1 MSRLILIDGSAVA
14 YRSFFAFIRNPLI
27 NSRGENTGAVFGFVN
42 SLNKI
47 ITDFK
52 PDYLAVVFDTPQ
64 PTFRHDIYPEYKA
77 TRAKT
82 PDELVAQLPWIDKA
96 IEGFNIPTIRMDGY
110 EADDIIGTLSV
121 KAAARGIEVL
131 MFTGDKDFYQLVTE
145 RIKILHPREFNIMD
159 PDAVKEKFGVP
170 PDKVVDTLALMGD
183 TSDNI
188 PGVPGVRPK
197 TAVSLIEEFGDFDKV
212 LRDGPQKKKGKIA
225 SALKDHKEQAKLS
238 YDLVTIKT
246 DCPIELKLDELT
258 LSDPDNM
265 TLVELFRRLELR
277 GLAKK
282 YALPEAESLF
292 KEEGKEPP
300 ADYKTVKSLSNL
312 DKILAEVEKRKEVAI
327 DTETSSL
334 SSLKAH
340 LVGIS
345 LSYQEG
351 KGFYI
356 PVGHDT
362 GKNLPVQDVLERFSK
377 LFKSSVRI
385 IGQNIK
391 YDRQVF
397 KNHKV
402 YIDRPYFDTM
412 IASYLINPGGRSYN
426 LDSLVLEHF
435 NYRMM
440 PISDLI
446 GSGKKQLSFAKVDI
460 DKATF
465 YSCEDADFTLRLK
478 NLLEP
483 TIKELRLEQLLHE
496 IEMPLVTVL
505 GDMEEAGVK
514 IDIEFLKG
522 LSKDFD
528 RSLKTVEEA
537 IFEETGEKF
546 NLNSPRQLAVIL
558 FDKLNLRSTRRTAK
572 GGARSTSVDVL
583 EKLAEIHPVP
593 RMVLEYRQ
601 LMKLKSTYI
610 DALPIMVNPDTGRV
624 HTSFNQ
630 TVAAT
635 GRLSSSDPNLQNI
648 PIRTEEGREIR
659 LAFIPA
665 GDDYKILSADYSQ
678 IELRIMAHFASDKAM
693 IESFKSGEDIH
704 RRTAAE
710 VYGVDINDVTSDQRR
725 AAKTANF
732 AIIYGVSAY
741 GLSQQSELSL
751 GESRDF
757 IDIYFERYP
766 GIKKYMEDIK
776 KFARENG
783 YVSTLFDRRRYLP
796 DINAKSI
803 QARQFA
809 ERTAINTPIQG
820 TAADMIKIAMIR
832 IADAIRDMKSKMILQ
847 VHDELV
853 FDAYIDEL
861 DRLKK
866 IVKGEMEGAVKLKV
880 PINVDIAIG
889 DNWLEAN

>member
-1 MSRLILIDGSAVA
+1 MSKLILIDGSAVA
-14 YRSFFAFIRNPLI
+14 YRSYFAFIRNPLI

-42 SLNKI
+42 SMNKI
-47 ITDFK
+47 ISDFK

-64 PTFRHDIYPEYKA
+64 PTFRHKIYPEYKS

-82 PDELVAQLPWIDKA
+82 PDELIAQFPWIDQA
-96 IEGFNIPTIRMDGY
+96 IEGFNITTIRMDGY

-145 RIKILHPREFNIMD
+145 RVRILHPREFEIMG

-170 PDKVVDTLALMGD
+170 PDRVVDTLALMGD

-188 PGVPGVRPK
+188 PGVPGVGPK
-197 TAVSLIEEFGDFDKV
+197 TAVSLIEEFGDFNKV
-212 LRDGPQKKKGKIA
+212 LEDGPQKKKGKVA
-225 SALKDHKEQAKLS
+225 GALKDYKEQAKLS

-246 DCPIELKLDELT
+246 DCPIELELGELT
-258 LSDPDNM
+258 LSEPDNM
-265 TLVELFRRLELR
+265 ALVELFRRLELR

-292 KEEGKEPP
+292 KGGEDKPP
-300 ADYKTVKSLSNL
+300 ADYKTVKSLSDL
-312 DKILAEVEKRKEVAI
+312 DKILAEVEKLKEVAI

-334 SSLKAH
+334 SSLEAR

-345 LSYQEG
+345 LSYREG
-351 KGFYI
+351 TGFYI
-356 PVGHDT
+356 PLGHET
-362 GKNLPVQDVLERFSK
+362 GKNLPMQDVLERFSK
-377 LFKSSVRI
+377 LFKSDVRI
-385 IGQNIK
+385 VGQNIK

-397 KNHKV
+397 KNHGV
-402 YIDRPYFDTM
+402 YIDKPHFDTM
-412 IASYLINPGGRSYN
+412 VASYLINPGGRGYN
-426 LDSLVLEHF
+426 LENLALEHF

-446 GSGKKQLSFAKVDI
+446 GSGKKQINFARVDI
-460 DKATF
+460 EKATF
-465 YSCEDADFTLRLK
+465 YACEDADFTLRLK
-478 NLLEP
+478 NALEP
-483 TIKELRLEQLLHE
+483 TIKELKLEELLHE
-496 IEMPLVTVL
+496 IEMPLVAVL
-505 GDMEEAGVK
+505 GDMEETGVK
-514 IDIEFLKG
+514 IDSELLGG

-528 RSLKTVEEA
+528 RKLSDVQEA

-546 NLNSPRQLAVIL
+546 NINSPRQLGEIL
-558 FDKLNLRSTRRTAK
+558 FDKLNLKSTRRTAK
-572 GGARSTSVDVL
+572 GGARSTSVDIL
-583 EKLAEIHPVP
+583 QKLAEIHPVP

-610 DALPIMVNPDTGRV
+610 DALPAMVNRDTGRV

-630 TVAAT
+630 TIAAT

-665 GDDYKILSADYSQ
+665 GDDYKIFSADYSQ
-678 IELRIMAHFASDKAM
+678 IELRIMAHFASDKTM
-693 IESFKSGEDIH
+693 IESFKSDEDIH

-710 VYGVDINDVTSDQRR
+710 VYAVDIEDVTDDQRR

-732 AIIYGVSAY
+732 SIIYGVTAY

-757 IDIYFERYP
+757 IDVYFERYP

-796 DINAKSI
+796 DINAKSV

-853 FDAYIDEL
+853 FDAHFDEL
-861 DRLKK
+861 DRLSK
-866 IVKGEMEGAVKLKV
+866 IVKREMEGAVKLNV
-880 PINVDIAIG
+880 PIKVDMAFG
-889 DNWLEAN
+889 DNWLEAH

>member
-14 YRSFFAFIRNPLI
+14 YRSYFAFIRNPLI

-47 ITDFK
+47 IRDFE

-64 PTFRHDIYPEYKA
+64 PTFRHDIYPEYKS

-82 PDELVAQLPWIDKA
+82 PDELITQFPWIDQA
-96 IEGFNIPTIRMDGY
+96 IEGFNIPVIRMDGF
-110 EADDIIGTLSV
+110 EADDLIGTLSV
-121 KAAARGIEVL
+121 KAAAGGVDVL

-145 RIKILHPREFNIMD
+145 KIRILHPKEFEIMG

-188 PGVPGVRPK
+188 PGVPGIGPK
-197 TAVSLIEEFGDFDKV
+197 TAVSLIGEFGDFHKV

-225 SALKDHKEQAKLS
+225 RSLLDNKEQAQLS
-238 YDLVTIKT
+238 HDLVTIKT
-246 DCPIELKLDELT
+246 DCPVELELDILKLKE
-258 LSDPDNM
+258 PDNAA
-265 TLVELFRRLELR
+265 LVELFRRLELR
-277 GLAKK
+277 GLMKK
-282 YALPEAESLF
+282 YIQPEGESLF
-292 KEEGKEPP
+292 AEGEERPSV
-300 ADYKTVKSLSNL
+300 DYKTIKSISDL
-312 DKILAEVEKRKEVAI
+312 DKILAEVEKRKEVVI

-334 SSLKAH
+334 SSLEAH

-345 LSYQEG
+345 LAYQEG
-351 KGFYI
+351 TGFYI
-356 PVGHDT
+356 PIGHET
-362 GKNLPVQDVLERFSK
+362 GENLPVQDVLERFSR
-377 LFKSSVRI
+377 LFESVVKI

-397 KNHKV
+397 KNHNVKM
-402 YIDRPYFDTM
+402 DNPYFDTM
-412 IASYLINPGGRSYN
+412 IASYLINPGGRSHN
-426 LDSLVLEHF
+426 LNSLALEHF
-435 NYRMM
+435 SYKMT
-440 PISDLI
+440 PISELI
-446 GSGKKQLSFAKVDI
+446 GSGKKQISFARVDI
-460 DKATF
+460 DKATI

-478 NLLEP
+478 NEFEP
-483 TIKELRLEQLLHE
+483 IIKELSLERLLHE

-505 GDMEEAGVK
+505 GDMEETGVK
-514 IDIEFLKG
+514 IDSEFLGG

-528 RSLKTVEEA
+528 RKLRVVEEA
-537 IFEETGEKF
+537 IFEEAGEKF
-546 NLNSPRQLAVIL
+546 NINSPRQLGVIL

-610 DALPIMVNPDTGRV
+610 DALPAMVNPGTGRV

-665 GDDYKILSADYSQ
+665 DKDYKILSADYSQ
-678 IELRIMAHFASDKAM
+678 IELRIMAHYASDKTM

-710 VYGVDINDVTSDQRR
+710 VYGVDIKNVTNDQRR

-732 AIIYGVSAY
+732 AIIYGVTAY
-741 GLSQQSELSL
+741 GLSQQSQLSL

-757 IDIYFERYP
+757 IDVYFERYP

-783 YVSTLFDRRRYLP
+783 YVSTLFDRRRRLP
-796 DINAKSI
+796 DINAKSV

-853 FDAYIDEL
+853 FDAHIDEL
-861 DRLKK
+861 DKLRK
-866 IVKGEMEGAVKLKV
+866 IVKRDMEGAVTLKV
-880 PINVDIAIG
+880 PVKVDMATG
-889 DNWLEAN
+889 DTWLEAH

>member
-1 MSRLILIDGSAVA
+1 MSKLILIDGSGVA
-14 YRSFFAFIRNPLI
+14 YRSYYAFIRNPLI

-42 SLNKI
+42 SMNKI
-47 ITDFK
+47 ISDLK

-64 PTFRHDIYPEYKA
+64 PTFRHKIYPEYKS

-82 PDELVAQLPWIDKA
+82 PDELIAQFPWIDQA
-96 IEGFNIPTIRMDGY
+96 IEGFNITTIRMDGY

-145 RIKILHPREFNIMD
+145 RVKILHPREFEIMG
-159 PDAVKEKFGVP
+159 PEAVKEKFGVP
-170 PDKVVDTLALMGD
+170 PDRVVDTLALMGD

-188 PGVPGVRPK
+188 PGVPGVGPK
-197 TAVSLIEEFGDFDKV
+197 TAVSLIEEFGDFNKV
-212 LRDGPQKKKGKIA
+212 LEDGPQKKKGKIA
-225 SALKDHKEQAKLS
+225 GALKDYKEQAKLS

-246 DCPIELKLDELT
+246 DCPIELELGELT
-258 LSDPDNM
+258 LSEPDNM
-265 TLVELFRRLELR
+265 ALVELFRRLELR

-292 KEEGKEPP
+292 KEGEDKPP

-312 DKILAEVEKRKEVAI
+312 DKILAEVEKLKEVAV

-334 SSLKAH
+334 SSLEAR

-345 LSYQEG
+345 LSYREG
-351 KGFYI
+351 EGFYI
-356 PVGHDT
+356 PLGHET
-362 GKNLPVQDVLERFSK
+362 GKNLPMQDVLERFSK
-377 LFKSSVRI
+377 LFESDVRI
-385 IGQNIK
+385 VGQNIK

-397 KNHKV
+397 KNHGV
-402 YIDRPYFDTM
+402 YIDKPHFDTM
-412 IASYLINPGGRSYN
+412 VASYLINPGGRGYN
-426 LDSLVLEHF
+426 LENMALEHF

-446 GSGKKQLSFAKVDI
+446 GSGKKQINFARVDI
-460 DKATF
+460 EKATF
-465 YSCEDADFTLRLK
+465 YACEDADFTLRLK
-478 NLLEP
+478 KALEP
-483 TIKELRLEQLLHE
+483 TIRELKLEQLLHE
-496 IEMPLVTVL
+496 IEMPLVAVL
-505 GDMEEAGVK
+505 GDMEETGVK
-514 IDIEFLKG
+514 IDSELLGG

-528 RSLKTVEEA
+528 RKLKDVEKA
-537 IFEETGEKF
+537 IFEESGEKF
-546 NLNSPRQLAVIL
+546 NINSPRQLGEIL
-558 FDKLNLRSTRRTAK
+558 FDKLNLKSTRRTAK
-572 GGARSTSVDVL
+572 GGARSTSVDIL
-583 EKLAEIHPVP
+583 QKLAEIHPVP

-610 DALPIMVNPDTGRV
+610 DALPAMVNSHTGRV

-630 TVAAT
+630 TIAAT

-678 IELRIMAHFASDKAM
+678 IELRIMAHFAGDKTM
-693 IESFKSGEDIH
+693 IESFKSDEDIH

-710 VYGVDINDVTSDQRR
+710 VYGVDLEDVTDDQRR

-732 AIIYGVSAY
+732 AIIYGVTAY

-757 IDIYFERYP
+757 IDVYFERYP

-796 DINAKSI
+796 DINAKSV

-832 IADAIRDMKSKMILQ
+832 IADAIRGMKSKMILQ

-853 FDAYIDEL
+853 FDAHFDEL
-861 DRLKK
+861 DRLSE
-866 IVKGEMEGAVKLKV
+866 IVKREMEGAVKLKV
-880 PINVDIAIG
+880 PIKVDMGTG
-889 DNWLEAN
+889 DNWLEAH

>member
-1 MSRLILIDGSAVA
+1 MSKLILIDGSAVA
-14 YRSFFAFIRNPLI
+14 YRSYFAFIRNPLI

-47 ITDFK
+47 IRDFK

-64 PTFRHDIYPEYKA
+64 PTFRHDIYPEYKS

-82 PDELVAQLPWIDKA
+82 PDELVTQFPWIDQA

-121 KAAARGIEVL
+121 KAAARGVEVL

-159 PDAVKEKFGVP
+159 PSAVKEKFGVS

-188 PGVPGVRPK
+188 PGVPGVGPK
-197 TAVSLIEEFGDFDKV
+197 TAVSLIEEFGDFNKV
-212 LRDGPQKKKGKIA
+212 LKDGPQKKKGKIA
-225 SALKDHKEQAKLS
+225 RSLKDYKEQAKLS

-246 DCPIELKLDELT
+246 DCPIDLELDKLT
-258 LSDPDNM
+258 LSEPDSAA
-265 TLVELFRRLELR
+265 LVELFRRLEFK
-277 GLAKK
+277 GLAEK
-282 YALPEAESLF
+282 YAQPEAESLF
-292 KEEGKEPP
+292 KEEGEKPSAE
-300 ADYKTVKSLSNL
+300 YKTVKSMSDL
-312 DKILAEVEKRKEVAI
+312 DKILVEVEKRKEVAI

-334 SSLKAH
+334 SPLEAR

-345 LSYQEG
+345 LSYEEG

-362 GKNLPVQDVLERFSK
+362 GKNLPAQDVLERFSK
-377 LFKSSVRI
+377 LFKSGMRI
-385 IGQNIK
+385 VGQNIK

-412 IASYLINPGGRSYN
+412 VASYLINPGSRSHN
-426 LDSLVLEHF
+426 LDSLALEHF

-446 GSGKKQLSFAKVDI
+446 GSGKKQVSFARVDI
-460 DKATF
+460 DRATS

-478 NLLEP
+478 NALQP
-483 TIKELRLEQLLHE
+483 RIKELKLERLLCE

-514 IDIEFLKG
+514 IDTEFLKG

-528 RSLKTVEEA
+528 RKLKTVEEA
-537 IFEETGEKF
+537 IFEEAGERF
-546 NLNSPRQLAVIL
+546 NINSTRQLAVIL

-610 DALPIMVNPDTGRV
+610 DALPAMVNPETGRV

-630 TVAAT
+630 TITAT

-659 LAFIPA
+659 LAFVPA
-665 GDDYKILSADYSQ
+665 GDAYKILSADYSQ
-678 IELRIMAHFASDKAM
+678 VELRIMAHFADDKTM

-710 VYGVDINDVTSDQRR
+710 VYGVDINDVTDDQRR

-732 AIIYGVSAY
+732 AIIYGVTAY
-741 GLSQQSELSL
+741 GLSRQSELSL

-796 DINAKSI
+796 DINAKST

-832 IADAIRDMKSKMILQ
+832 IADAMKGMKSKMILQ

-853 FDAYIDEL
+853 FDVHIDEL
-861 DRLKK
+861 DQLKK
-866 IVKGEMEGAVKLKV
+866 TVKQEMEGAVRLKV
-880 PINVDIAIG
+880 PINVDIGIG
-889 DNWLEAN
+889 DNWLEAH